1 MLRLKEVAS
10 QFESFS
16 KRVWKNK
23 NAIDL
28 CCFPGPPP
36 AGRLN
41 SFLLTGRLY
50 WLLAVDAIGGCV
62 AQGRAI
68 DENDPSGSSATSL
81 ACPPNS
87 CDLGTTAATPH
98 AADFLLLRSSVTQQ
112 NELCRDVITRND
124 DCPCVNTHNIAVQ

>member
-36 AGRLN
+36 AGRLK

-50 WLLAVDAIGGCV
+50 WLLC
-62 AQGRAI
+62 GR
-68 DENDPSGSSATSL
+68 
-81 ACPPNS
+81 
-87 CDLGTTAATPH
+87 
-98 AADFLLLRSSVTQQ
+98 
-112 NELCRDVITRND
+112 
-124 DCPCVNTHNIAVQ
+124 

>member
-50 WLLAVDAIGGCV
+50 WLLYADLSPIGIQTHKSDTDDKHKEP
-62 AQGRAI
+62 ADKKI
-68 DENDPSGSSATSL
+68 DRQPAG
-81 ACPPNS
+81 
-87 CDLGTTAATPH
+87 G
-98 AADFLLLRSSVTQQ
+98 
-112 NELCRDVITRND
+112 
-124 DCPCVNTHNIAVQ
+124 